1 MGKRLPESDLKLYKA
16 LDEILWKDWDP
27 IGVQWAKE
35 AARDEYHSYLPKVF
49 ELAKSNESKQE
60 ISDYLLNT
68 ETEYMGL
75 PGNKERCDK
84 IALLVLEARDKFLK
98 KVPT

>member
-1 MGKRLPESDLKLYKA
+1 MGKHLSKPELVLYKA
-16 LDEILWKDWDP
+16 IDEILWKDWDP

-49 ELAKSNESKQE
+49 EIAKSDKSRQE
-60 ISDYLLNT
+60 ISDYLLNI

-75 PGNKERCDK
+75 SGNKEKCDK

-98 KVPT
+98 